1 MKKLIFRCAALTSV
15 SSVACLYFREGFDR
29 KLFEEKAREVLMY
42 HDGKLAH
49 MIVKSSYQGK
59 LPDEMAWVLPLPS
72 KPLKFEESD
81 PEFFSELVRL
91 GQASDSSGGSK
102 SRGGLQKGGDMA
114 KGIRVHE
121 DVRLDGYK
129 ITPIEILSSDSGKI
143 LNNYLAS
150 KKFLGMP
157 EDIQKPY
164 LKKGAYFLV
173 VQ

>member
-1 MKKLIFRCAALTSV
+1 MPR
-15 SSVACLYFREGFDR
+15 
-29 KLFEEKAREVLMY
+29 
-42 HDGKLAH
+42 
-49 MIVKSSYQGK
+49 
-59 LPDEMAWVLPLPS
+59 
-72 KPLKFEESD
+72 
-81 PEFFSELVRL
+81 
-91 GQASDSSGGSK
+91 SDSSGGSK

-164 LKKGAYFLV
+164 LKKGAYFLAIHIIPPKV
-173 VQ
+173 APGAVMQLKPLHIQYESNELRFPLRFTHDYRTFDLNLYFL